1 MLPHFHSNKIREQER
16 EAEGRKRRE
25 RKKKKINEEKEEK
38 GRGSKTRGKKQKEGS
53 TEQRKN
59 NRGSNYYRNSV
70 VIIMTSK
77 VQTVGLSRSISFETE
92 FITEEVDL
100 LVEQDRKCGKEEM
113 KAVIDNL
120 AMKMCR

>member
-25 RKKKKINEEKEEK
+25 RKKKKINEEK

-77 VQTVGLSRSISFETE
+77 VQTLGLSRSISFETE

-100 LVEQDRKCGKEEM
+100 LVEQDRKCGRKEM
-113 KAVIDNL
+113 KTVIDNL